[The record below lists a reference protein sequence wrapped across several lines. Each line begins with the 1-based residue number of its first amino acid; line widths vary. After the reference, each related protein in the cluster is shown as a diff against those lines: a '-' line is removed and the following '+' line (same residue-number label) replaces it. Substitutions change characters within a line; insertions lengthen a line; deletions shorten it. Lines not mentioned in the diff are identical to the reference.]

1 MLWERLLRRV
11 TYRWRISGI
20 VLVLLAAN
28 VGWAARHHPALTVPL
43 ELVATLP
50 LLLLRRRPLTVLGI
64 VLVTEV
70 IGDLAFHWSNPF
82 PVWISLFTVAR
93 YKPRRTSLLAAL
105 ATLAAVFVSHEVV
118 HPWADLAKV
127 LTVLASWVLGDTL
140 RSRRRWLDEE
150 QEQSMKRVALD
161 EQARIARE
169 LHDVIAHNVSVMVV
183 QAAAA
188 NDVFDAHP
196 EKAREALRSI
206 EDTGRSALT
215 ELRRLLGVV
224 QTPEADAYA
233 PQPGLGGLDQ
243 LVARVRAAGLPVAVH
258 VDGALGDLP
267 TGLDLSAYR
276 IVQEALTNTLK
287 HAGASRAEVG
297 IRRTPTSLELEIVD
311 DGVGN
316 GSSEDPGRGLI
327 GMQERAGLVG
337 GEVSAGPRAGG
348 GFQVRARLPL

>member
-1 MLWERLLRRV
+1 V
-11 TYRWRISGI
+11 
-20 VLVLLAAN
+20 N
-28 VGWAARHHPALTVPL
+28 VGWAARHHPAFTVPL

-50 LLLLRRRPLTVLGI
+50 LLWLRRRPVTVLGV
-64 VLVTEV
+64 VLVTLV

-82 PVWISLFTVAR
+82 PVWLSLYAVAR
-93 YKPRRTSLLAAL
+93 YRPRRTSLRAAL
-105 ATLAAVFVSHEVV
+105 VTLVAVLISHDVV
-118 HPWADLAKV
+118 HPWLVVASVAS
-127 LTVLASWVLGDTL
+127 VLAAWVLGDTL
-140 RSRRRWLDEE
+140 RSRRAWLDEE
-150 QEQSMKRVALD
+150 QQQNIRRAASD

-196 EKAREALRSI
+196 EQAREALRAI

-224 QTPEADAYA
+224 QTPGEDAYV
-233 PQPGLGGLDQ
+233 PQPGLSGLDG
-243 LVARVRAAGLPVAVH
+243 LVARVRAAGLPVALH
-258 VDGALGDLP
+258 VDGPIGDLP

-287 HAGASRAEVG
+287 HAEASRAEVG

-316 GSSEDPGRGLI
+316 GTGESSGRGLI